1 MIKKKQSADQ
11 KLSVLTNLSLATFE
25 PVALK
30 LRERLYKTLVM
41 RSDQAT
47 VFELI
52 EMARAHLKEFAPIY
66 AQIVSDFQLEAWIR
80 GLEVVTSRTP
90 AWVLKSIQS
99 TVGKYQKISQDDI
112 YFVNTLTGDF
122 SKDKTTFVDF
132 PTMRGR
138 VANLVNRGILNKH
151 TFESVSKQIAQRSF
165 TVAYI
170 DSETEM
176 EEIQN
181 LLATSLTNATDMRQF
196 QSDMTEYIDSRAL
209 TIPHV
214 QTVFRTNIAK
224 AYGEGREHIMSHPLV
239 GNQFPYASYHAI
251 DDSRVRDDHLELTK
265 RGLDGT
271 NIYRADDPMWSIWT
285 PPCDFDCRCSKSF
298 MTIRQAARKG
308 VKEAQ
313 LWYETGEP
321 PFEKEWRLEYLD
333 DLEPNPAYTPIRT
346 SYNTTAW

>member
-1 MIKKKQSADQ
+1 
-11 KLSVLTNLSLATFE
+11 
-25 PVALK
+25 
-30 LRERLYKTLVM
+30 M